1 MSNPDVEFFPERPVP
16 DQAQCNEY
24 LETGMGNRCGRPAM
38 MTIRVNGD
46 ERCVC
51 YHHLSLLYNMSR
63 RKQRASKSSHA
74 T

>member
-1 MSNPDVEFFPERPVP
+1 
-16 DQAQCNEY
+16 
-24 LETGMGNRCGRPAM
+24 MGNRCGRPAM